1 MSEEAQMTRLRVRSV
16 AALFATVV
24 GLLTP
29 ATLATEERYRF
40 PVAVDPGTLTWDER
54 HWDGSKAVDLS
65 IHPEFRL
72 DAPERA
78 EFYRARVAAVV
89 GGRAM
94 RLDNPRG
101 GIAVLLHGDDGRS
114 YYYAHLDDATIDEP
128 RIVAAG
134 EALGTIGRTGTWT
147 SFLEEHLHFSIAHGH
162 VTGTEWDAD
171 VSASRWLHRTF
182 GLAPRA
188 ESVRHYRPDR
198 PDGLPLFGRPTVVR
212 DFQQTGAEDARLAGL
227 VLSSTS
233 DGAGDGSAAIRAPL
247 TGLVRVHRDTALG
260 TRIQITNEHARSS
273 VIVSGEIEATARGG
287 IVHAGDVVGFVTG
300 PLHYMVFDSGDAV
313 DPLR

>member
-1 MSEEAQMTRLRVRSV
+1 MTRLRARSV
-16 AALFATVV
+16 AALFAVVV

-29 ATLATEERYRF
+29 ATLTTEERYRF
-40 PVAVDPGTLTWDER
+40 PVAVDHGTLTWDEH
-54 HWDGSKAVDLS
+54 HWDGSKAVDLF

-78 EFYRARVAAVV
+78 EFYRAQVVAVV

-114 YYYAHLDDATIDEP
+114 YYYAHLDDATVDEP

-147 SFLEEHLHFSIAHGH
+147 SFLEEHLHFSIASDH
-162 VTGTEWDAD
+162 VTGTEWEAD

-182 GLAPRA
+182 GLAPRP
-188 ESVRHYRPDR
+188 ESVRHYRADR
-198 PDGLPLFGRPTVVR
+198 PHGLPLFGSPTITR
-212 DFQQTGAEDARLAGL
+212 SFEETGAEDARLAGL
-227 VLSSTS
+227 VLCSGP
-233 DGAGDGSAAIRAPL
+233 DGTGGGSAAIRAPL
-247 TGLVRVHRDTALG
+247 TGLVTIHRDTALG
-260 TRIQITNEHARSS
+260 TRIQITNEPARSS
-273 VIVSGEIEATARGG
+273 VIVSGEIEATVRGG
-287 IVHAGDVVGFVTG
+287 IVHADDVVGFVTG
-300 PLHYMVFDSGDAV
+300 PLHYMVFDGGVAV
-313 DPLR
+313 DPAR